1 MTQNEGKA
9 RKMRY
14 LGSAVSDMGISKKTN
29 QDSVCLK
36 IAETK
41 EHGQIAMC
49 VLCDGM
55 GGLAKGELAS
65 ATVIRAFEKWFETE
79 LPGKLSNLS
88 WEGLAAEWER
98 LIKVCNY
105 KIMEHGKQAGV
116 RLGTTVSALLL
127 MNGRYLIAHAGD
139 SRIYRITDSVE
150 QLTEDHTYVAREV
163 KRGNMTAEQ
172 AKCDPK
178 RNVLTQCVGASGIV
192 TPEILQGETEEDTV
206 YMLCSDGFRHELS
219 EDELFEEFRP
229 LHVRDVEEMERNS
242 RDLVERVKKRKER
255 DNISVA
261 LVKCEG

>member
-1 MTQNEGKA
+1 
-9 RKMRY
+9 MRY
-14 LGSAVSDMGISKKTN
+14 LGSAVSDIGISKKTN

-36 IAETK
+36 IAET
-41 EHGQIAMC
+41 ETHGQIAMC
-49 VLCDGM
+49 VMCDGM
-55 GGLAKGELAS
+55 GGLEKGELAS
-65 ATVIRAFEKWFETE
+65 ATVIRAFEEWFEMQ
-79 LPGKLSNLS
+79 LPGKIFSLS
-88 WEGLAAEWER
+88 WEGLSAEWKR
-98 LIKVCNY
+98 LIQVCNDR
-105 KIMEHGKQAGV
+105 IMEYGKQEGV

-127 MNGRYLIAHAGD
+127 MNGRYLIAHVGD
-139 SRIYRITDSVE
+139 SRVYRITDSFE

-172 AKCDPK
+172 ARHDPK

-219 EDELFEEFRP
+219 EEELFEEFRP

-242 RDLVERVKKRKER
+242 RALVERVKKRKER

-261 LVKCEG
+261 LVKCDG